1 MDLKGEE
8 QLTGTP
14 EQIWDL
20 LLDPK
25 VLASIMPG
33 CEQLELV
40 EEDVYKGA
48 IKAKLGPVSSQY
60 IATFKIEN
68 KTPPHSYRLLID
80 GQGPGGFVQ
89 GNTLIELKPN
99 DAGTLL
105 AYSGTANVGGKIA
118 SIGQRLVEAG
128 SKMIIKQ
135 GFKALKKEVERQV
148 G

>member
-40 EEDVYKGA
+40 GDDVYKGA

-60 IATFKIEN
+60 NATFKIEN

-99 DAGTLL
+99 DAGTIL

-128 SKMIIKQ
+128 SKNDHQAGIQ
-135 GFKALKKEVERQV
+135 GPED
-148 G
+148 GS